1 MTESVV
7 LFAQSIVVLAFVY
20 LTAILVGAV
29 VHFISSRKEGYWV
42 IASFLCALATCI
54 VLWRFALPVALEG
67 LYHGLVSTSQSVH
80 DCKQQMK
87 GIE

>member
-1 MTESVV
+1 MTESIV

-29 VHFISSRKEGYWV
+29 VHFISSREQGYWSV
-42 IASFLCALATCI
+42 ASFLCALATCI

-67 LYHGLVSTSQSVH
+67 VYHNLTSTSQSVY
-80 DCKQQMK
+80 DSKQ
-87 GIE
+87 